1 MNKVSACW
9 IPKLLNPE
17 QTLCRQHICE
27 KNLRALAD
35 DEEFF
40 SKIVTRIHAVGPQ
53 GSSTAKKGKNAE
65 FIKKAD
71 GDGRNLTD

>member
-1 MNKVSACW
+1 MNKVSARW

-27 KNLRALAD
+27 KNLTALAD

-40 SKIVTRIHAVGPQ
+40 FENCNKNSCSRSTRELHRQKRQERRIHQ
-53 GSSTAKKGKNAE
+53 ES
-65 FIKKAD
+65 
-71 GDGRNLTD
+71 